1 MSVFVS
7 HAWNTALKASFSQS
21 RKVTPNRLLAF
32 GNFSLQ
38 FILKKH
44 QSILERFSSLRSHHV
59 VMNTGKYTLVVIRCA
74 FQLTCIT
81 ATWLPF
87 MTKFAHTTTKH
98 AEKCG
103 AGTTP
108 TALCEL
114 VEKHHVS
121 NDLHVYVDFVLFSI
135 YHAIFL
141 FLDCEKYSAV
151 RIYSYV

>member
-1 MSVFVS
+1 
-7 HAWNTALKASFSQS
+7 
-21 RKVTPNRLLAF
+21 
-32 GNFSLQ
+32 
-38 FILKKH
+38 
-44 QSILERFSSLRSHHV
+44 
-59 VMNTGKYTLVVIRCA
+59 MNAGKYTLVVISCA

-87 MTKFAHTTTKH
+87 MTKFAHATTKH

-121 NDLHVYVDFVLFSI
+121 NDLHVYVDFVLFTI
-135 YHAIFL
+135 YHAILL
-141 FLDCEKYSAV
+141 FLDFDKYFDEFFKKRHQSRFICIATHCRNVQIARLITNCLCPTGVIQIVDLSALLRYKP
-151 RIYSYV
+151 RIAFFNTAHCYGFII